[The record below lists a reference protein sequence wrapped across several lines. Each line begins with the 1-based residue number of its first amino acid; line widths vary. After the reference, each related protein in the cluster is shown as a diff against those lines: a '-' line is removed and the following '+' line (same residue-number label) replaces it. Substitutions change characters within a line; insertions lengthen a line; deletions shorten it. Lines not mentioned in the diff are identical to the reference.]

1 MDHANKVDIHMFRP
15 NSHSEWAPE
24 VLFHFFMAVRARH
37 LTQ

>member
-1 MDHANKVDIHMFRP
+1 MFRP

-24 VLFHFFMAVRARH
+24 ALFHFFMEVRARH